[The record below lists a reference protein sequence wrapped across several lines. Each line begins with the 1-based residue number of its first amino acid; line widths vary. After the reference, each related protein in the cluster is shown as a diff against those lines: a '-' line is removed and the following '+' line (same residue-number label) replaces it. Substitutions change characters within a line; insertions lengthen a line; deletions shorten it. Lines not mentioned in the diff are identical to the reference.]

1 MNMKKVDIS
10 VVIPV
15 YNAELLIGRCLDS
28 IFQQEGDFTVEVII
42 IDDGSSDRT
51 EEIIKN
57 RAERESQIVFYKQKN
72 SGPAAA
78 RNKGVEMA
86 SGRYIAY
93 IDGDDYW
100 RDGFLQKT
108 YSFLEEHNQCVGV
121 TVGQEHRIYGCDNSI
136 IVPSFIL
143 DKEDSIN
150 APIVLDDFYQFWSR
164 YNHVCTGSALLRADI
179 VKASGGQ
186 RVDMRICED
195 TEFWLLVSSYG
206 KMGFIPEILFVSD
219 GGAIT
224 AQQGWKKYVRRF
236 QNIPDFS
243 VWFSRLASRL
253 TESQIDEM
261 KGQLNGVVCG
271 ISRAKISG
279 GDYLGAF
286 HNLKHLFPEKTY
298 PLIAKIY
305 KLGIL
310 AWYPF
315 AVSYQFYQYLK
326 INKDV
331 LLHKLHLK

>member
-1 MNMKKVDIS
+1 MANVDIS
-10 VVIPV
+10 VVIRV
-15 YNAELLIGRCLDS
+15 YNAELLIERCLNS
-28 IFQQEGDFTVEVII
+28 IFLQSGNFQIEVVIV
-42 IDDGSSDRT
+42 DDGSQDKT
-51 EEIIKN
+51 EEIIKK
-57 RAERESQIVFYKQKN
+57 RAKIENIVFYKQN
-72 SGPAAA
+72 NAGPAAA
-78 RNKGVEMA
+78 RNKGVELA
-86 SGRYIAY
+86 SGKYIAY

-100 RDGFLQKT
+100 KDGFLQKT
-108 YSFLEEHNQCVGV
+108 YTFLENHEECVGV
-121 TVGQEHRIYGCDNSI
+121 TVGQEHRIYGCDKSCV
-136 IVPSFIL
+136 VPSFL
-143 DKEDSIN
+143 SNKEDAIK
-150 APIVLDDFYQFWSR
+150 APIVLDDFYLFWAN
-164 YNHVCTGSALLRADI
+164 YNHVCTGSILLRTDI

-219 GGAIT
+219 GGSIT

-315 AVSYQFYQYLK
+315 SVSYQFYQYLK